1 MASMRD
7 DIDKSKRYKVKDD
20 KVRGSIYFKKPERK
34 YGHHGD
40 TLLWVFQRRPDDD
53 GDYDD
58 NYHESPQVFQR

>member
-1 MASMRD
+1 MTKEED
-7 DIDKSKRYKVKDD
+7 D
-20 KVRGSIYFKKPERK
+20 FKKPERK

-58 NYHESPQVFQR
+58 NYHESLQVIQR